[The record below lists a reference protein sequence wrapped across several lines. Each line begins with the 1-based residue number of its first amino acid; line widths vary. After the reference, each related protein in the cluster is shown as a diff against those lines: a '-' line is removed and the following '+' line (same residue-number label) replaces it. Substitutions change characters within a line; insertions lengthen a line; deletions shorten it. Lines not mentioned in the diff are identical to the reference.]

1 MSRTCLNL
9 IGTDQNLKT
18 FLRQQQKKC
27 YGYYVKLKKTICAK
41 YANDIVIKS
50 KKYFLEVHIC
60 E

>member
-9 IGTDQNLKT
+9 IAIHQNLKT
-18 FLRQQQKKC
+18 FLRQQKKC
-27 YGYYVKLKKTICAK
+27 YGYYVILKKTICAK

-50 KKYFLEVHIC
+50 KKYFLEMHIC